1 MDIVLALVAAFCFA
15 LGTVLQ
21 QKAAIDST
29 AAEALRAGFLLRLA
43 RRPVWLAG
51 LAIDALGFV
60 FQAWALGVGRLV
72 VVQPILATT
81 VVFALPLGV
90 RFTSQHVTRRD
101 VLAAIAVTA
110 GIGAFLVI
118 GDPSGGS
125 DDAPVRVWLEAGAV
139 VAVLCGALVLAAIR
153 TSATRAK
160 AALFGTATGILFAVS
175 AALTKATVDALG
187 EGIVHLVT
195 DWHLYALVVVGYVSM
210 SLSQISLQTGALA
223 PAIAT
228 QMALDP
234 IAAVPLGIL
243 VFHETLNA
251 TPLAVAGCTAAGA
264 LIVAGLVAL
273 ASSRPATDGVADGGT
288 PALEGAPRR

>member
-1 MDIVLALVAAFCFA
+1 MDILLALAAAFCFA

-21 QKAAIDST
+21 QKAAVDSSE
-29 AAEALRAGFLLRLA
+29 AEALRAGFLLRLA
-43 RRPVWLAG
+43 RRPVWVAG
-51 LAIDALGFV
+51 LSVDALGFV

-72 VVQPILATT
+72 VVQPLLAAT
-81 VVFALPLGV
+81 VVFALPLGA
-90 RFTSQHVTRRD
+90 RITDQHVTRRD
-101 VLAAIAVTA
+101 VIGAVAVTA
-110 GIGAFLVI
+110 GIAAFLAI
-118 GDPSGGS
+118 GDPSGGR
-125 DDAPVRVWLEAGAV
+125 DDAPLRAWLVAGAV
-139 VAVLCGALVLAAIR
+139 IAAICSLLVLGAIR
-153 TSATRAK
+153 AARPRVK
-160 AALFGTATGILFAVS
+160 AALFGTATGILFALS
-175 AALTKATVDALG
+175 AALTKATVDQLG
-187 EGIVHLVT
+187 DGIGHLVT
-195 DWHLYALVVVGYVSM
+195 DWHLYGLIAVGYVSM

-273 ASSRPATDGVADGGT
+273 ASSRPAADAVADGGT
-288 PALEGAPRR
+288 PALEGAPRL